1 MPEANSLAYYSAA
14 SDTEEKGAK
23 THSMTTFSMTT
34 FSITTPRIMES
45 LVLHSALMTL
55 SINDTQHK

>member
-23 THSMTTFSMTT
+23 TLSMTTF
-34 FSITTPRIMES
+34 RI
-45 LVLHSALMTL
+45 MTL
-55 SINDTQHK
+55 SIMESFV